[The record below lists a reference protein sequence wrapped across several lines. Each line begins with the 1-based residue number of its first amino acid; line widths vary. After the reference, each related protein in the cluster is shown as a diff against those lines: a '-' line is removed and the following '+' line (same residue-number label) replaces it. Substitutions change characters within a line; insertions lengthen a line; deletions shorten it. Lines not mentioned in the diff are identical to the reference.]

1 MYLACKPISDRL
13 SNACKGD
20 IVEEKHGF
28 AEILSGAGW
37 QMDDILEAL
46 ESADDFYCE
55 RLGVV
60 KMDCWSRGRVLGD
73 AAFCPSATT
82 GMGTTRILV
91 GVYIL
96 VGEIGKQCK
105 RSFGGDIDGSTT
117 KDALSRAFKAYGIF
131 RPFLDQ
137 VQRGLSNG
145 YSFSDRL
152 PSTSLVLLFSILPSV
167 YSY

>member
-60 KMDCWSRGRVLGD
+60 TPEPRYVVTMTYVIGPLFMLIVKQWKVHTYIHIDVKCSVIPELIGFDEVG
-73 AAFCPSATT
+73 
-82 GMGTTRILV
+82 GGT
-91 GVYIL
+91 
-96 VGEIGKQCK
+96 
-105 RSFGGDIDGSTT
+105 
-117 KDALSRAFKAYGIF
+117 
-131 RPFLDQ
+131 
-137 VQRGLSNG
+137 
-145 YSFSDRL
+145 
-152 PSTSLVLLFSILPSV
+152 
-167 YSY
+167 